1 MLQCREM
8 IKENGDKIEEEDK
21 KNLNQRS
28 DELKKL
34 MEKDDFDQSES

>member
-1 MLQCREM
+1 M